1 MEGSNWVRL
10 TAILAMVLGSL
21 YVLAPTFLAEEEDT
35 GGVVA
40 GERSVEK
47 EGVLDVWFVAADGDP
62 DAATVEVVR
71 KRLSAGGIGVEGV
84 AVENGRLEVG
94 LRTGTSPDAVQR
106 AVASPGRPALYGA
119 PAIVGYDETAS
130 DAAALEIGLAGKR
143 VAADAAP
150 LEATVVGATLTEG
163 VVTAAVSGGIPAGM
177 RPVVVID
184 GVAVGRLEQA
194 PAVEGAEPTWQVQLV
209 GNEAARS
216 VAKALLVGGSI
227 PEELSRW
234 VAPVKEVAEAD
245 AEAAVVEVAWWE
257 GMLPDTK
264 LNLGLDLQGGID
276 LTLQVDQE
284 EAVFAQVQRDRDAL
298 RDQALRDGLTLNV
311 SRERSRPAM
320 RIGYDG
326 EFAKLKEYL
335 GQNLRDYAYIESLE
349 GEKGSEH
356 VWLMLEQ
363 RVKGIES
370 SAVEQVL
377 ETLRKRVDSTGV
389 KEPAIVQMGGG
400 RINIQLPGMADP
412 QQALDAIGTQ
422 AVLEFRM
429 VDMEAGDP
437 TDMLDAAAA
446 ALPPEQFG
454 DDGILNEWLHAQGM
468 LPEDRIVMYNYDE
481 NEAGDLVR
489 GQAIQVKD
497 KVLLTGGDVNNAG
510 VSWDQNNQPMV
521 LLDFKPAGASVFC
534 EVTTANV
541 GKPFAIILD
550 GQVRSAPRINEPI
563 CGGRASINMDSGAD
577 PTKDAN
583 NLALVLRTGSLTA
596 PVDPGEI
603 RHIGPSLG
611 ADAITSGVFGA
622 GIGGMLTVL
631 VMLLWYRKAGAVAVV
646 ALSLNVLMVFALLAM
661 FGATL
666 TLPGIAGV
674 ALTVGMAVDANIIVY
689 ERIREELALGV
700 SPRKAVDMGFEKGV
714 TAVIDANLTTAIAGI
729 VLYSYGTGPIRGFAV
744 TLLIGIFT
752 TIITGVYVTKWLM
765 EMMTRNSN
773 SRLAI

>member
-1 MEGSNWVRL
+1 VEGSNWLRIS
-10 TAILAMVLGSL
+10 AILAMVLGST
-21 YVLAPTFLAEEEDT
+21 YVLLPTILAEDT
-35 GGVVA
+35 DKGGVVA
-40 GERSVEK
+40 GERMVK
-47 EGVLDVWFVAADGDP
+47 QEGVLDAWFVAEDGDP
-62 DAATVEVVR
+62 DVATVDVVR
-71 KRLSAGGIGVEGV
+71 KRLSAGGIAVEGV
-84 AVENGRLEVG
+84 AVEEGRVEVS
-94 LRTGTSPDAVQR
+94 LRTGTDPRLVER
-106 AVASPGRPALYGA
+106 AVVAPGRPALYGA
-119 PAIVGYDETAS
+119 PAIAGYDEAVTDPAG
-130 DAAALEIGLAGKR
+130 LEIGLAGKP

-150 LEATVVGATLTEG
+150 LEATVVGATLKDG
-163 VVTAAVSGGIPAGM
+163 VLTASVSGAIPAGM
-177 RPVVVID
+177 RPVLVID
-184 GVAVGRLEQA
+184 GAAVGRLEQA
-194 PAVEGAEPTWQVQLV
+194 PAVEGAEPAWQVELV
-209 GNEAARS
+209 GNEQARS
-216 VAKALLVGGSI
+216 VAKALLIGGSV
-227 PEELSRW
+227 PEGLRRW
-234 VAPVKEVAEAD
+234 VAEVKEEAAD
-245 AEAAVVEVAWWE
+245 ADAAVVELAWWE

-320 RIGYDG
+320 RVSYDG

-335 GQNLRDYAYIESLE
+335 GQNLRDYAYVETLE
-349 GEKGSEH
+349 TDKGSEH

-437 TDMLDAAAA
+437 TEMLDAAAA
-446 ALPPEQFG
+446 ALPPKQFE
-454 DDGILNEWLHAQGM
+454 DDLNEWLHAQGM
-468 LPEDRIVMYNYDE
+468 LPEDRVLMYTYDE

-534 EVTTANV
+534 DVTTTNV

-611 ADAITSGVFGA
+611 ADAITSGVLGA
-622 GIGGMLTVL
+622 GIGGLLTVI

-646 ALSLNVLMVFALLAM
+646 ALSLNVLMVFAMLAL

-752 TIITGVYVTKWLM
+752 TIITGVYVSKWLM